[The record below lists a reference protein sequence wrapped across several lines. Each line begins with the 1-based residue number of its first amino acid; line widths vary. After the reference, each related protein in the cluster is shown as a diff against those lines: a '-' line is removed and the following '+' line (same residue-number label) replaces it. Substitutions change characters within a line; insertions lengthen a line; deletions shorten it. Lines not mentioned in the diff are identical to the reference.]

1 MEQNYPYF
9 DMYEGNTAGIA
20 FERWSDSR
28 SVGMH
33 SHTFYELL
41 LVGRG
46 SCRHMYRDTE
56 TLLIQGDA
64 VIVSRNHPHGFSI
77 RGETVIYNCQF
88 RLDALSTD
96 VTDCLRKSPSLL
108 EPSYADDDD
117 VKIWENTLQEQEK
130 QAFYHKEQLRLGY
143 ELNSSK
149 QGVIHLNPS
158 ELAFIHAVLQHC
170 LDEEMDALLQ
180 QRYME
185 IILLQL
191 KKGLSR
197 QNEKY
202 IQCSGANQ
210 KVIASVLVY
219 IEEHLDDTLDF
230 NEIAQKCS
238 FSPNYFRKI
247 FRDVTGLAP
256 VAYVNRLR
264 IVRACEYM
272 QKDGM
277 SIRDA
282 AEQVGI
288 YDLNYFSRMFKK
300 IMGCSPSKMI

>member
-1 MEQNYPYF
+1 MGQAYPYF

-28 SVGMH
+28 SVDMH

-46 SCRHMYRDTE
+46 SCRHMYQDTE

-88 RLDALSTD
+88 RLDALSEE
-96 VTDCLRKSPSLL
+96 VMHHLQKAPYLL
-108 EPSYADDDD
+108 EPDRTTEEERG
-117 VKIWENTLQEQEK
+117 WERALQEREK
-130 QAFYHKEQLRLGY
+130 EAFYHKEQLRMGY

-149 QGVIHLNPS
+149 QGVIHLDPS
-158 ELAFIHAVLQHC
+158 EFAFLHSVLQHS
-170 LDEEMDALLQ
+170 LNEEADALLY

-185 IILLQL
+185 LILLQL

-197 QNEKY
+197 QNQKY

-210 KVIASVLVY
+210 KAIAAVLVY
-219 IEEHLDDTLDF
+219 IEEHLDETMDF
-230 NEIAQKCS
+230 NVIAQQCS
-238 FSPNYFRKI
+238 FSPNYFRKL

-272 QKDGM
+272 QKNGM

-282 AEQVGI
+282 AEQVGM